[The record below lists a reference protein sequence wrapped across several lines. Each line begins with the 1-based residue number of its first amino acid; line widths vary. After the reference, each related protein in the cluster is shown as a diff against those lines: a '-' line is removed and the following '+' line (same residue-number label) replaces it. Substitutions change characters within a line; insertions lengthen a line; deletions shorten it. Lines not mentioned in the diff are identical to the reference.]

1 MGRAATTLD
10 LAGFDVEKTFGTK
23 LRKNGQGM
31 AVFAFDL
38 AQNERGLSG
47 FAGGNVKVYKMGEGS
62 LHPIHLNN
70 MPIVA
75 LSAGQLV
82 LA

>member
-10 LAGFDVEKTFGTK
+10 LVGFDVGKSFGTE
-23 LRKNGQGM
+23 LSKNGQGM

-38 AQNERGLSG
+38 AQRERGLSG

-62 LHPIHLNN
+62 LRPIHLNN
-70 MPIVA
+70 MPVMA
-75 LSAGQLV
+75 LSAGQLI